1 MFLIWGMSDLLSL
14 DSSYL
19 GKQMR
24 EKGTMENTEKFDL
37 KKVAKEEHCLIA
49 PCGIYCGACDIFL
62 GRTRE
67 LARELYRIM
76 KGFNF
81 ADVGHILMGI
91 EQQKIQD
98 FLDILEKWSLG
109 EKCAGCWKDA
119 GWKPE
124 ICLLCSIKV
133 CAEKQGFLSCAECSK
148 MPCHESRG
156 DEQTQAAERLGIV
169 TLRYAH
175 WNIDNLKRIREV
187 GYRRFIDEMQ
197 KKVKKRFIT
206 SDVISSDPIV
216 AEYIKRMKG

>member
-1 MFLIWGMSDLLSL
+1 
-14 DSSYL
+14 
-19 GKQMR
+19 
-24 EKGTMENTEKFDL
+24 
-37 KKVAKEEHCLIA
+37 
-49 PCGIYCGACDIFL
+49 
-62 GRTRE
+62 
-67 LARELYRIM
+67 
-76 KGFNF
+76 
-81 ADVGHILMGI
+81 
-91 EQQKIQD
+91 
-98 FLDILEKWSLG
+98 
-109 EKCAGCWKDA
+109 
-119 GWKPE
+119 
-124 ICLLCSIKV
+124 
-133 CAEKQGFLSCAECSK
+133 